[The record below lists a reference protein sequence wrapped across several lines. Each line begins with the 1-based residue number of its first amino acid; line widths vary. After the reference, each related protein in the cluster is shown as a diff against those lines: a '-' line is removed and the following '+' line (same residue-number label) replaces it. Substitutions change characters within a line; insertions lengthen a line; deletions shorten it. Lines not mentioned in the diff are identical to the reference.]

1 MKTLKTIF
9 ARHDATVE
17 SRPSRK
23 TKYAMAAVVAMLG
36 VMSGISDASAV
47 TCMRGVYRAGCVS
60 RYGAVGVSRN
70 GMVAVGRYGNTYAY
84 HRGSG
89 CFWRNGQ
96 RICL

>member
-1 MKTLKTIF
+1 MKTLKAIF
-9 ARHDATVE
+9 AGHGTAPE
-17 SRPSRK
+17 ARPSHK

-36 VMSGISDASAV
+36 VMSGISDASAY
-47 TCMRGVYRAGCVS
+47 TCLRGVYRAGCIS

-70 GMVAVGRYGNTYAY
+70 GAVAVGRYGNTYAY
-84 HRGSG
+84 RRGSG